1 MVPTLQT
8 WTWPLCLVSFGNIF
22 ASSHRRPQED
32 RRRCSDA
39 ESLASSVPMWRKK
52 TVSSLYLVTIATA
65 LAPGFR
71 SCGTI
76 LASVEERTRS
86 SFSSHTLAPTAAVVC
101 CLIAAAAIV
110 LLQQEALLPHPA
122 LQQTPTLVVR
132 GNGVKA
138 KQHSNNS
145 WKRRLSLTRNWSVW
159 TPCCYENLDG

>member
-1 MVPTLQT
+1 MFPTLQT

-22 ASSHRRPQED
+22 ASSHHRPQED

-39 ESLASSVPMWRKK
+39 ESLASSVPMWRK
-52 TVSSLYLVTIATA
+52 
-65 LAPGFR
+65 FR

-76 LASVEERTRS
+76 LASVEERRRS

-138 KQHSNNS
+138 KQHLNNS